1 MLKKA
6 GAVAAIAISLSL
18 VSAPAFASTT
28 DVAPNHLSGAKQA
41 GDVTFSQAYHTFIK
55 GGADLGHGAGELV
68 AGAYAG
74 IAETPNLLLH
84 ELEK

>member
-6 GAVAAIAISLSL
+6 GAVAAIAVSLSL
-18 VSAPAFASTT
+18 ISAPAFASTA
-28 DVAPNHLSGAKQA
+28 DGPNHLSGAKKY

-55 GGADLGHGAGELV
+55 GGLDLGHGAGELV